1 MENINEI
8 NSYNSLSMS
17 PSKKKDIRVSTSYRT
32 TKRNIEEE
40 LNETLKKNEI
50 NSYKRVSIEL
60 SNSHN
65 QKNNFN
71 TNKNTYNNQDISS
84 TKEEDTSAGT
94 ISKFPNIQKHLTSTC
109 FFNLKDPNQY
119 FNKSNNN
126 NINNN
131 LSNSNIL
138 NQKDSSIINNNNNST
153 TNSNSTIY
161 YLSHN
166 QNKNHYNRNHN
177 ISSAHYNEHFNYH
190 KNYNPLFPPAD
201 PLLKRTLVPK
211 VNPRFGKMK
220 AYITLPEFKGEEPF
234 TKFEYKP
241 ILKEML
247 TTPAIEKQYE
257 VGLYVNSTKMLN
269 NLIYL
274 KTQLNKEGMISL
286 DNLVN
291 VKKLN
296 KSFKNETEEEEIPII
311 SENNNFD
318 LNNID
323 NNQDINSNELQDNNN
338 QNIEN
343 GNSND
348 INNNHHINKNTSG
361 LGNKLQR
368 SKTVYNDLKPY
379 YTLKNKNDN
388 TLIFESRFESGNL
401 LCAFRTED
409 ENCYQ
414 LYLQNDTN
422 TTGYIQ
428 WFFFRVSNTKKGRKV
443 NFNIINMLR
452 KKCIYNHG
460 LKIMTYSTMEA
471 AKENIGWHRDCF
483 NSIYY
488 VNNLY
493 VYNTNN
499 DKKRNLHSLS
509 FDYEFKYDNDIV
521 YFANSLPYFYSSLM
535 KELNH
540 YELDEEKYP
549 YFHRKTLATTL
560 GGNDLDMF
568 TINSMY
574 DIYKNGITSVVMPKT
589 NNYLS
594 IKNNYENNNN
604 SSQILDERKAVVIIG
619 RQHPGET
626 VGSYVVKGCM
636 DFLMGNSDEAKKLRE
651 IYLIKIVPMM
661 NPDGVLVGNSR
672 TSFAGCDLNR
682 RWGKPNEIIHPEI
695 FHTKEMITKLATQ
708 RNIAF
713 VIDCHGHFG
722 TFNSLFY
729 CNYKDDQRT
738 CKLFPYICSRLSK
751 IISFQQCTFS
761 MPKYKLSTERISLFN
776 ELDDEDNDNIV
787 ALETS
792 FFGINRNGEYSHL
805 YFNSSLL
812 KEIGRDICLGMLSYY
827 YKCENMSIEVNY
839 FSNKENAKKL
849 DVDMRE
855 FESEMIKEENE
866 DDEETDLNNDEKSES
881 EPSVDNLDKNQI
893 MKLMPGGGKRRRRRK
908 NKIKKF
914 DKKNKNR
921 DLDIELFN
929 PIKEAAKRLEEEK
942 RKKSKSS
949 TKIVINCNN
958 DKNKRIEKVQQP
970 IITDPNMKNEYT
982 QTEEIF
988 FKMHWSYFSGQYKI
1002 LTCKSR
1008 GMNMSNNN
1016 YLGLSQNLFGQIR
1029 NRNIYNN
1036 SLLNNRRNRDM
1047 LNNNYNNKYNGKI
1060 NYNNNNL
1067 NVIRSKSLSNRMIFS
1082 GKRTTTGLNYN
1093 INNNINK
1100 NNIINN
1106 YYNKIINENRINS
1119 NIIHKENNNDNENH
1133 KDEKVEDNNDYYK
1146 MKGQNNIKI
1155 VKNQNEISSNQKNI
1169 MGKTQY
1175 FDKQPKN
1182 LPNSK
1187 ENNKINFNK
1196 TSTSLMNSKQKKILN
1211 HKYNNKNNKIKN
1223 NYHKIQNEENGMT
1236 NDENENL
1243 VEKKFL
1249 SSKYNASNTIF
1260 KENLKNKMAKSSIS
1274 FYKH

>member
-323 NNQDINSNELQDNNN
+323 NNQDINSNELQENNN

-348 INNNHHINKNTSG
+348 INNNHHISKNTSG

-921 DLDIELFN
+921 DI
-929 PIKEAAKRLEEEK
+929 
-942 RKKSKSS
+942 
-949 TKIVINCNN
+949 
-958 DKNKRIEKVQQP
+958 
-970 IITDPNMKNEYT
+970 
-982 QTEEIF
+982 
-988 FKMHWSYFSGQYKI
+988 
-1002 LTCKSR
+1002 
-1008 GMNMSNNN
+1008 
-1016 YLGLSQNLFGQIR
+1016 
-1029 NRNIYNN
+1029 
-1036 SLLNNRRNRDM
+1036 
-1047 LNNNYNNKYNGKI
+1047 
-1060 NYNNNNL
+1060 
-1067 NVIRSKSLSNRMIFS
+1067 
-1082 GKRTTTGLNYN
+1082 
-1093 INNNINK
+1093 
-1100 NNIINN
+1100 
-1106 YYNKIINENRINS
+1106 
-1119 NIIHKENNNDNENH
+1119 
-1133 KDEKVEDNNDYYK
+1133 
-1146 MKGQNNIKI
+1146 
-1155 VKNQNEISSNQKNI
+1155 
-1169 MGKTQY
+1169 
-1175 FDKQPKN
+1175 
-1182 LPNSK
+1182 
-1187 ENNKINFNK
+1187 
-1196 TSTSLMNSKQKKILN
+1196 
-1211 HKYNNKNNKIKN
+1211 
-1223 NYHKIQNEENGMT
+1223 
-1236 NDENENL
+1236 
-1243 VEKKFL
+1243 
-1249 SSKYNASNTIF
+1249 
-1260 KENLKNKMAKSSIS
+1260 
-1274 FYKH
+1274 

>member
-1 MENINEI
+1 MDNNENNEI

-17 PSKKKDIRVSTSYRT
+17 PSKKKDIRISTSYRT
-32 TKRNIEEE
+32 TKRNIENE
-40 LNETLKKNEI
+40 LNETLKKNDI
-50 NSYKRVSIEL
+50 NSYKRVSIDL
-60 SNSHN
+60 NNSHPQN
-65 QKNNFN
+65 NNYDKNFSNIH
-71 TNKNTYNNQDISS
+71 DISS
-84 TKEEDTSAGT
+84 TKEEDSSTGT
-94 ISKFPNIQKHLTSTC
+94 ISKFPKIQKHLASAN
-109 FFNLKDPNQY
+109 FSNAKNVNQI
-119 FNKSNNN
+119 FNKLNNN
-126 NINNN
+126 N
-131 LSNSNIL
+131 SNSNIT
-138 NQKDSSIINNNNNST
+138 QKDLLSSNYINNST
-153 TNSNSTIY
+153 TNSNTT
-161 YLSHN
+161 SHISN
-166 QNKNHYNRNHN
+166 QKNKNYYNNRNHN
-177 ISSAHYNEHFNYH
+177 ISSAHGIYSDHITNY

-201 PLLKRTLVPK
+201 PLLKRTIVPK

-220 AYITLPEFKGEEPF
+220 AHLTLPEFKGEEPI

-257 VGLYVNSTKMLN
+257 VSLYVNSTKMLN

-274 KTQLNKEGMISL
+274 KTQLNKEGLISL
-286 DNLVN
+286 ENLVN

-311 SENNNFD
+311 SESHGMEY
-318 LNNID
+318 L
-323 NNQDINSNELQDNNN
+323 NNN
-338 QNIEN
+338 QNNNDNNNDLQKNEQNIEN
-343 GNSND
+343 IND
-348 INNNHHINKNTSG
+348 INQKKNGASFD
-361 LGNKLQR
+361 NKLQR
-368 SKTVYNDLKPY
+368 PKTVYNELKPY
-379 YTLKNKNDN
+379 YTLKSKNDN

-409 ENCYQ
+409 ENSYQ

-460 LKIMTYSTMEA
+460 LKIMTYSTQA
-471 AKENIGWHRDCF
+471 AIKENLGWHRDCF

-493 VYNTNN
+493 VYNTNS

-509 FDYEFKYDNDIV
+509 FDYEFKYDNDTV
-521 YFANSLPYFYSSLM
+521 YFANCIPYFYSTLM

-540 YELDEEKYP
+540 YELNEEKYP

-574 DIYKNGITSVVMPKT
+574 DIYKNGITSVIMPKT
-589 NNYLS
+589 NNFLLLKS
-594 IKNNYENNNN
+594 NYENNNN
-604 SSQILDERKAVVIIG
+604 TSQILDERKAVVLIG

-626 VGSYVVKGCM
+626 VGSYVIKGCI

-651 IYLIKIVPMM
+651 IYLFKIVPMM

-695 FHTKEMITKLATQ
+695 FHTKQMITKLSTQ

-729 CNYKDDQRT
+729 CNYKDNKRT

-751 IISFQQCTFS
+751 IINFQQCTFS
-761 MPKYKLSTERISLFN
+761 MPRYKLSTERISLFN
-776 ELDDEDNDNIV
+776 ELEDEDNDNIV

-792 FFGINRNGEYSHL
+792 FFGINRNGEYSHY
-805 YFNSSLL
+805 YFNSNLL

-827 YKCENMSIEVNY
+827 YKCENMSIEVNF
-839 FSNKENAKKL
+839 FSNKENIKKL

-855 FESEMIKEENE
+855 FESEIIREVNE
-866 DDEETDLNNDEKSES
+866 DDEEIDLNNDEKSES

-908 NKIKKF
+908 NKIKKY

-929 PIKEAAKRLEEEK
+929 PIKEAARRLEEEK
-942 RKKSKSS
+942 KKKNKSS

-958 DKNKRIEKVQQP
+958 EKNKKIEKIQQTLF
-970 IITDPNMKNEYT
+970 TDPNMKNEYT

-988 FKMHWSYFSGQYKI
+988 FKMHWSYFTGQYKI

-1008 GMNMSNNN
+1008 GMNNN
-1016 YLGLSQNLFGQIR
+1016 YFGFTKNLFGNLK

-1036 SLLNNRRNRDM
+1036 NSLLNNKRNAD
-1047 LNNNYNNKYNGKI
+1047 LISNYNKFNGKL
-1060 NYNNNNL
+1060 NFNNNNL
-1067 NVIRSKSLSNRMIFS
+1067 NVVRSKSLNNRMIFS
-1082 GKRTTTGLNYN
+1082 GKNKSPGINFNRNSN
-1093 INNNINK
+1093 INNNNINK

-1106 YYNKIINENRINS
+1106 YYNKIINDNKISSNNIN
-1119 NIIHKENNNDNENH
+1119 NENNND
-1133 KDEKVEDNNDYYK
+1133 EKNNNK
-1146 MKGQNNIKI
+1146 NNNNQNNIKMI
-1155 VKNQNEISSNQKNI
+1155 NNQKDLNLNQKLNVGKNQYSTFLVDKNPKKNLVNSQNKENTKNI
-1169 MGKTQY
+1169 
-1175 FDKQPKN
+1175 
-1182 LPNSK
+1182 
-1187 ENNKINFNK
+1187 FNK
-1196 TSTSLMNSKQKKILN
+1196 TSSSLINPIPIKQKKIMSHN
-1211 HKYNNKNNKIKN
+1211 YYKI
-1223 NYHKIQNEENGMT
+1223 I
-1236 NDENENL
+1236 NENDNRI
-1243 VEKKFL
+1243 E
-1249 SSKYNASNTIF
+1249 NNGI
-1260 KENLKNKMAKSSIS
+1260 KENSKGNENQILDNKYSELNKKNKVYKEKAKNKMAKSSTF
-1274 FYKH
+1274 FYK